1 MCETKKKPQ
10 ARFGEPDDCHMLRQ
24 QYAREIERA
33 RKAGEVLAARRR
45 ELAMAEFERQRAE
58 RNQRDDRLRLSDVMP
73 GPRVDRPW
81 YLNRQ
86 PHARV
91 FEGLRDAW
99 RDYSEGFF
107 DEEVERAE
115 RAVRQA
121 SRAFNTPKRRA
132 EAVAK
137 RLDRL
142 GCAYTD
148 VDILLRNYL

>member
-1 MCETKKKPQ
+1 MCDTKRKPQ
-10 ARFGEPDDCHMLRQ
+10 ARFGEPDDCRVLRQ
-24 QYAREIERA
+24 HYAREIERA

-45 ELAMAEFERQRAE
+45 ELAMAEFQRLRAE
-58 RNQRDDRLRLSDVMP
+58 RNQNDDRQRLSDVMP

-91 FEGLRDAW
+91 VEGLRDAW

-115 RAVRQA
+115 RVVRQA
-121 SRAFNTPKRRA
+121 WRAFNTPRRRA

-142 GCAYTD
+142 GCAYPDID
-148 VDILLRNYL
+148 VLLRKYL